1 MGLREGGTSA
11 VYLVLVIILDF
22 DGGFSKW
29 DIPLHIRANWI
40 KTLIRVDINVSKENY
55 SRRD

>member
-1 MGLREGGTSA
+1 MGLREGGISA

-29 DIPLHIRANWI
+29 DITLHIRTNWI
-40 KTLIRVDINVSKENY
+40 KAPIWVDINVSKEKY